1 MSRSNRL
8 SQRAVRAFVL
18 LVAAAGASRE
28 LPAADPGYTAT
39 RSVAERADPT
49 QDPRITTLM
58 GQQALAARR
67 IADAQIG
74 NVHGRL
80 LQLHGDDTAFC
91 DRAEPAPARRSI
103 AAESPDGPDPDATP
117 SGPSPASAAPGSDI
131 ALPSLPSA
139 APPVSLPVNACRRS
153 SVATAWTA
161 GALLVGA
168 SRAAVDGPTFGLH
181 SGGVTLGVDH
191 RLASNVVLGV
201 GIGLARERADAV
213 GDGVWNGAEAQSA
226 VVYLGYRPTPALF
239 IDALAGDAD
248 LQMRS
253 VRRIGEGAASLAVE
267 RPGAQRF
274 ASLAAGYRLDVAGAE
289 LAPYTRLDVQET
301 TLQAAAETD
310 GGSDALQYQRQNAP
324 SLKLALGIEGA
335 SRIETRYGALSPRGR
350 FEMRHEFERTGA
362 ASVAY
367 ADSAAGQGYAVDATA
382 AQRTGWSAGISAALG
397 LRDHWSVGA
406 GYAVDRSGG
415 GSVNRVDLTLTRPLR

>member
-1 MSRSNRL
+1 M
-8 SQRAVRAFVL
+8 
-18 LVAAAGASRE
+18 AGAGPE
-28 LPAADPGYTAT
+28 LPAADAADIAAGT
-39 RSVAERADPT
+39 VAERTDPSR
-49 QDPRITTLM
+49 DARITTLLS
-58 GQQALAARR
+58 QQAQAVRR
-67 IADAQIG
+67 SADAQIG

-80 LQLHGDDTAFC
+80 LQLHGDDSAFC
-91 DRAEPAPARRSI
+91 DPPERAPARMSL
-103 AAESPDGPDPDATP
+103 AAASADAPGPDATTAAAG
-117 SGPSPASAAPGSDI
+117 SSVAEVGSAI
-131 ALPSLPSA
+131 VLPSTPSA
-139 APPVSLPVNACRRS
+139 APPVTLPLNACRRS
-153 SVATAWTA
+153 SAATAWTA
-161 GALLVGA
+161 GALVVGA
-168 SRAAVDGPTFGLH
+168 STAVAESSTFGLH
-181 SGGVTLGVDH
+181 SGGVTLGAD
-191 RLASNVVLGV
+191 RRIASNVVLGV